1 MRGNGERDPVS
12 NLVSEFLATGIARV
26 GQHPGVNPAFH
37 RPSWQ
42 HGMRE
47 LVKLRINHL
56 SCPPSVDE
64 IGDPLAK
71 TLAARLADKRSLPC
85 VDPLVVLQG
94 GQLLESFPT
103 ILPCARVRLLV
114 CVVEHVLVEGLL
126 ERKGFP
132 TKVARIWGLAWIG
145 KLL

>member
-1 MRGNGERDPVS
+1 M
-12 NLVSEFLATGIARV
+12 
-26 GQHPGVNPAFH
+26 
-37 RPSWQ
+37 
-42 HGMRE
+42 
-47 LVKLRINHL
+47 
-56 SCPPSVDE
+56 DE

-85 VDPLVVLQG
+85 VDSLVVLQG
-94 GQLLESFPT
+94 GQFLESFPT
-103 ILPCARVRLLV
+103 ILPSARVRLLV

-132 TKVARIWGLAWIG
+132 TKVARIWGLAWIR

>member
-1 MRGNGERDPVS
+1 M
-12 NLVSEFLATGIARV
+12 
-26 GQHPGVNPAFH
+26 
-37 RPSWQ
+37 
-42 HGMRE
+42 
-47 LVKLRINHL
+47 
-56 SCPPSVDE
+56 DE

-94 GQLLESFPT
+94 RQLLESFPT

-114 CVVEHVLVEGLL
+114 RVVEHVLVEGLL

-132 TKVARIWGLAWIG
+132 TKVARIWGLAWIR